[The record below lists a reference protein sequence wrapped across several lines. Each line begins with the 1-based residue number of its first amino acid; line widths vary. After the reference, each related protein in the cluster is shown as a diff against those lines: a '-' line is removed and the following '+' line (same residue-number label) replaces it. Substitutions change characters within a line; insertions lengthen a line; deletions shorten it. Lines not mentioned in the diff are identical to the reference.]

1 MENPPSPPKTVDEYI
16 ALFPKEVQEI
26 LEKLRTVI
34 SENAPD
40 AEETIN
46 YQLPTFKLHGNLI
59 HFGAFKNHIGLYPTP
74 SGMEQFKEAL
84 SAYENAKGS
93 VKFPLNQPLP
103 WDLIREIVRFRVNEN
118 LERPGPKPGS
128 PGKKIDPM
136 QPRTYARVPVF

>member
-1 MENPPSPPKTVDEYI
+1 MDKDIQTIEQYI
-16 ALFPKEVQEI
+16 AGFPPEIQSI
-26 LEKLRTVI
+26 LETLRSVI
-34 SENAPD
+34 KEEAPD

-74 SGMEQFKEAL
+74 SGMEQFREAL

-93 VKFPLNQPLP
+93 VKFPLNQPMP

-118 LERPGPKPGS
+118 LEKAQSKARKPR
-128 PGKKIDPM
+128 KKD
-136 QPRTYARVPVF
+136 